1 MVGSTISNPRR
12 PGPLTTNLRCNQL
25 SSRADVSSLKYGE
38 PGRICRGLTSWPQ
51 VLRNV
56 L

>member
-25 SSRADVSSLKYGE
+25 SSRADVSSLKYRARTSQAESAGGLRV
-38 PGRICRGLTSWPQ
+38 GRKF
-51 VLRNV
+51 
-56 L
+56 